1 MNEEIEYAEML
12 EIPVSTVS
20 VTEKRRKFR
29 KNKGDLK
36 EKLISKVNDK
46 AAVAASAAGAAAAAA
61 NGAGADYPAYSSD
74 FSGAGANAGINAS
87 ENAGAGTAN
96 INANVAASV
105 ANAAS
110 EAAASAG
117 AGINANAANDNG
129 YTQPYYSEFNTVT
142 IENDRG
148 YNSYNYNADGEYPGG
163 AYAAGQRKKGG
174 FAGKF
179 VAFEFAAACVLCA
192 TIFMT
197 NVFLPK
203 SGMNVFFR
211 SLNQPKAE
219 APAVKKYSDFTL
231 RSVVNDF
238 AEVPLTVSDTGVL
251 TFKGKCC
258 VYPAIDGTLSEITK
272 NENGTY
278 DVKISHTDDFYGLIS
293 GLDTVYYETG
303 EKVYANIPVGYTRG
317 ENDVQVTM
325 YSGGEMIT
333 SFAVDEENCL
343 VWAEAQS

>member
-46 AAVAASAAGAAAAAA
+46 AAGAASAAGAAAIGAAA
-61 NGAGADYPAYSSD
+61 EYPAYSAD
-74 FSGAGANAGINAS
+74 FSGAGAASAVKASGTAGAAS
-87 ENAGAGTAN
+87 E
-96 INANVAASV
+96 VAA
-105 ANAAS
+105 ANAAT
-110 EAAASAG
+110 
-117 AGINANAANDNG
+117 AANETAEE
-129 YTQPYYSEFNTVT
+129 YSRPYYSEFNTVT

-148 YNSYNYNADGEYPGG
+148 CNGCDFSANGEYSGG
-163 AYAAGQRKKGG
+163 AYAAGQRKKSS

-179 VAFEFAAACVLCA
+179 AAFEFAAACVLCA

-231 RSVVNDF
+231 HGVVSDL
-238 AEVPLTVSDTGVL
+238 AEVPLAVSETGIL

-258 VYPAIDGTLSEITK
+258 VYPAVDGTLSEIIE

-278 DVKISHTDDFYGLIS
+278 DVKISHTDDFYGMIS

-325 YSGGEMIT
+325 YSGGEMLT

-343 VWAEAQS
+343 VWAES

>member
-46 AAVAASAAGAAAAAA
+46 AASTASPQAGAQLD
-61 NGAGADYPAYSSD
+61 AGSNYPAYSSD
-74 FSGAGANAGINAS
+74 FGS
-87 ENAGAGTAN
+87 
-96 INANVAASV
+96 
-105 ANAAS
+105 
-110 EAAASAG
+110 
-117 AGINANAANDNG
+117 ANAANAVNASSDAGTASEIAAANAATAANETTG
-129 YTQPYYSEFNTVT
+129 EYSQPYYSEFNTVT
-142 IENDRG
+142 IENGRARDG
-148 YNSYNYNADGEYPGG
+148 YGFGANGEYANG
-163 AYAAGQRKKGG
+163 AYAGQRKKGS

-211 SLNQPKAE
+211 SLGQPKQE
-219 APAVKKYSDFTL
+219 APAAKKYSDFTL

-238 AEVPLTVSDTGVL
+238 AEVPLTVSETGVL

-258 VYPAIDGTLSEITK
+258 VYPAVDGAISEITQ

-278 DVKISHTDDFYGLIS
+278 DVKISHTDDFYGLIC

-303 EKVYANIPVGYTRG
+303 AKVYANIPVGYTRG
-317 ENDVQVTM
+317 ETDVQVTM
-325 YSGGEMIT
+325 YSGGEMLT

-343 VWAEAQS
+343 VWAES

>member
-46 AAVAASAAGAAAAAA
+46 AADAASASAAGAAGAAA

-74 FSGAGANAGINAS
+74 FSGAGAGINA
-87 ENAGAGTAN
+87 NAGAGAAN
-96 INANVAASV
+96 INPNVAVSV
-105 ANAAS
+105 ASAAS
-110 EAAASAG
+110 EAAAG
-117 AGINANAANDNG
+117 AGINANAASDNG

-148 YNSYNYNADGEYPGG
+148 YNDYNDNSNGEYAVG
-163 AYAAGQRKKGG
+163 AYAGQRKKGS

-238 AEVPLTVSDTGVL
+238 AEVPLTVSETGVL

-258 VYPAIDGTLSEITK
+258 VYPAVDGTLSEITK

-293 GLDTVYYETG
+293 GLDTVYYETD

-333 SFAVDEENCL
+333 TFAVDEENCL
-343 VWAEAQS
+343 VWAEAES

>member
-46 AAVAASAAGAAAAAA
+46 AAGAASAAGAAAIGAAA
-61 NGAGADYPAYSSD
+61 EYPAYSAD
-74 FSGAGANAGINAS
+74 FSGAGAAS
-87 ENAGAGTAN
+87 E
-96 INANVAASV
+96 VAA
-105 ANAAS
+105 ANAAT
-110 EAAASAG
+110 
-117 AGINANAANDNG
+117 AANETADE
-129 YTQPYYSEFNTVT
+129 YSRPYYSEFNTVT

-148 YNSYNYNADGEYPGG
+148 CNGCDFSANGEYTGG
-163 AYAAGQRKKGG
+163 AYAAGQRKKSS

-179 VAFEFAAACVLCA
+179 AAFEFAAACVLCA

-231 RSVVNDF
+231 HGVVSDL
-238 AEVPLTVSDTGVL
+238 AEVPLAVSETGIL

-258 VYPAIDGTLSEITK
+258 VYPAVDGTLSEIIE

-278 DVKISHTDDFYGLIS
+278 DVKISHTDDFYGMIS

-325 YSGGEMIT
+325 YSGGEMLT

-343 VWAEAQS
+343 VWAES

>member
-46 AAVAASAAGAAAAAA
+46 AAGAASAAGAAGAAAI
-61 NGAGADYPAYSSD
+61 GAAAEYPAYSAD
-74 FSGAGANAGINAS
+74 FSGAGAASAVKASGTAGAAS
-87 ENAGAGTAN
+87 E
-96 INANVAASV
+96 VAA
-105 ANAAS
+105 ANAAT
-110 EAAASAG
+110 
-117 AGINANAANDNG
+117 AANETADE
-129 YTQPYYSEFNTVT
+129 YSRPYYSEFNTVT

-148 YNSYNYNADGEYPGG
+148 CNGCDFSANGEYSGG
-163 AYAAGQRKKGG
+163 AYAAGQRKKSS

-179 VAFEFAAACVLCA
+179 AAFEFAAACVLCA

-231 RSVVNDF
+231 HGVVSDL
-238 AEVPLTVSDTGVL
+238 AEVPLAVSETGIL

-258 VYPAIDGTLSEITK
+258 VYPAVDGTLSEIIE

-278 DVKISHTDDFYGLIS
+278 DVKISHTDDFYGMIS

-325 YSGGEMIT
+325 YSGGEMLT

-343 VWAEAQS
+343 VWAES

>member
-36 EKLISKVNDK
+36 EKLISKVNDR
-46 AAVAASAAGAAAAAA
+46 AAGATAPQEGAEAYKEAYKNADAA
-61 NGAGADYPAYSSD
+61 YPAYSSD
-74 FSGAGANAGINAS
+74 FSGAAESVAP
-87 ENAGAGTAN
+87 ETEAGASF
-96 INANVAASV
+96 AAQG
-105 ANAAS
+105 AA
-110 EAAASAG
+110 E
-117 AGINANAANDNG
+117 
-129 YTQPYYSEFNTVT
+129 PYYSAFSTVT
-142 IENDRG
+142 IGNDNRGENTE
-148 YNSYNYNADGEYPGG
+148 NG
-163 AYAAGQRKKGG
+163 AYEAGARKKGG
-174 FAGKF
+174 FAGRF

-211 SLNQPKAE
+211 SLNQPKQE
-219 APAVKKYSDFTL
+219 APAAKKYSDFTL

-238 AEVPLTVSDTGVL
+238 AEVPLSVSETGVL

-258 VYPAIDGTLSEITK
+258 VYPAVDGTISAVTQ

-278 DVKISHTDDFYGLIS
+278 DVKISHTDDFYGIIS
-293 GLDTVYYETG
+293 GLNAVYYETG
-303 EKVYANIPVGYTRG
+303 SAVYANIPVGYTRG
-317 ENDVQVTM
+317 ESDVQVTM
-325 YSGGEMIT
+325 YAGGEMLT
-333 SFAVDEENCL
+333 GFAVDEENCL
-343 VWAEAQS
+343 VWAEK

>member
-46 AAVAASAAGAAAAAA
+46 AAGAASAAGASGVAAIGAAAE
-61 NGAGADYPAYSSD
+61 YPAYSAD
-74 FSGAGANAGINAS
+74 FSGAGAAS
-87 ENAGAGTAN
+87 E
-96 INANVAASV
+96 VAA
-105 ANAAS
+105 ANAA
-110 EAAASAG
+110 AAANETADEYSR
-117 AGINANAANDNG
+117 
-129 YTQPYYSEFNTVT
+129 PYYSEFNTVT

-148 YNSYNYNADGEYPGG
+148 CNGCDFSANGEYTGG
-163 AYAAGQRKKGG
+163 AYAAGQRKKSS

-179 VAFEFAAACVLCA
+179 AAFEFAAACVLCA

-231 RSVVNDF
+231 HGVVSDL
-238 AEVPLTVSDTGVL
+238 AEVPLAVSETGIL

-258 VYPAIDGTLSEITK
+258 VYPAVDGTLSEIIE

-278 DVKISHTDDFYGLIS
+278 DVKISHTDDFYGMIS

-325 YSGGEMIT
+325 YSGGEMLT

-343 VWAEAQS
+343 VWAES